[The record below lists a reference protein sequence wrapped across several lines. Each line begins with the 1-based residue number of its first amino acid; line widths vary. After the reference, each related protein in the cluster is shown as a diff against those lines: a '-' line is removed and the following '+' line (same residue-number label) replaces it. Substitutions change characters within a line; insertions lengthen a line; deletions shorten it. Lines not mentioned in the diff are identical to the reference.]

1 MNKLTAF
8 VKKHKYRVVIVIAL
22 LTYLIVRNL
31 LELVFPK
38 NTINIKFDEVSD

>member
-8 VKKHKYRVVIVIAL
+8 VKKNKYRVAIVIAL

-31 LELVFPK
+31 LDLVFP
-38 NTINIKFDEVSD
+38 